1 MLWPPPRMETS
12 KSFFLAKS
20 TACITS
26 AAPVHR
32 AMSAGRLSI
41 MAFQIVRPLSYPGE
55 SDVRSSPRMFPFS
68 SLTAVSVISNLPLEV
83 TTCKFRILD
92 EGGFSHDKTVSD
104 NSQIAMRIL
113 AYVDSKRQ
121 ELPIDRLAQG
131 SGS

>member
-1 MLWPPPRMETS
+1 MYYIGS
-12 KSFFLAKS
+12 SGKN
-20 TACITS
+20 
-26 AAPVHR
+26 R

-92 EGGFSHDKTVSD
+92 EGDFSRDKTVSD
-104 NSQIAMRIL
+104 NSQIAMRGFWHTLI
-113 AYVDSKRQ
+113 ARGWHSQ
-121 ELPIDRLAQG
+121 
-131 SGS
+131 